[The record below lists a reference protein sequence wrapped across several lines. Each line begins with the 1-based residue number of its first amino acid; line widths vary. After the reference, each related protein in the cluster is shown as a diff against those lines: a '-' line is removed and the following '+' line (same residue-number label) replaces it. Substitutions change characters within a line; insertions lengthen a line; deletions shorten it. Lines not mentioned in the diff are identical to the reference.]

1 MERIKSFEE
10 FVINEEGSALG
21 LLGNILKGNINIFG
35 GDDANDDGP
44 LDTPSSG
51 GEITSSGSGVE
62 TIGTAGSYTPT
73 TPYKQIAGNDDFV
86 LYMQHQQGVAG
97 ASGIVKAFS
106 GTGKMNPET
115 IKTKS
120 GTKYANLVKNIPS
133 DRPQVKKD
141 VIAALDKGD
150 QRTAAALFLNMW
162 KEKWFS
168 KQAQARTAINN
179 PKNSVVKDA
188 ITKASAKYRVPFDF
202 AITVAN
208 IESGLN
214 PNAGNATYKG
224 LFAMLPNSNYDG
236 VTTPM
241 GNKWN
246 DPYVN
251 AENGVKL
258 LKNSITQLKK
268 SLGNDWA
275 SLKVGSWANTLA

>member
-10 FVINEEGSALG
+10 FVINEAGSALG

-35 GDDANDDGP
+35 DDANDDGP
-44 LDTPSSG
+44 ADTPSSG
-51 GEITSSGSGVE
+51 AGTSGSGVE
-62 TIGTAGSYTPT
+62 TIGTVGSYTPT

-97 ASGIVKAFS
+97 ASGIVKALA

-150 QRTAAALFLNMW
+150 QKTAAALFLNMW
-162 KEKWFS
+162 KEKWFT
-168 KQAQARTAINN
+168 KQAQARTAINS

-188 ITKASAKYRVPFDF
+188 IAKASAKYKVPFDF

-224 LFAMLPNSNYDG
+224 LFAMLPNSNYGG

-258 LKNSITQLKK
+258 LKSSITQLKK
-268 SLGNDWA
+268 SLGNSWA
-275 SLKVGSWANTLA
+275 SLKVGSWANNLA

>member
-35 GDDANDDGP
+35 NDDDDGP
-44 LDTPSSG
+44 ADTPSSG
-51 GEITSSGSGVE
+51 VDTSGSGVE
-62 TIGTAGSYTPT
+62 TIGTAGSYTPA

-97 ASGIVKAFS
+97 AAGIVKAFS
-106 GTGKMNPET
+106 GTGKMHPET
-115 IKTKS
+115 VKTKS
-120 GTKYANLVKNIPS
+120 GVKYANLVKNIPS

-168 KQAQARTAINN
+168 KQAEAKTAINS

-188 ITKASAKYRVPFDF
+188 ITKASDKYKVPFDF
-202 AITVAN
+202 ATTVAN

-224 LFAMLPNSNYDG
+224 LFAMLPNSNYGG

-268 SLGNDWA
+268 SLGSDWA
-275 SLKVGSWANTLA
+275 SLKVGSWANSLA

>member
-1 MERIKSFEE
+1 MNKIKSFKE
-10 FVINEEGSALG
+10 FSLNEEINPVN
-21 LLGNILKGNINIFG
+21 LLGGILSGELSIFKKPG
-35 GDDANDDGP
+35 KADDGDYDDDDDDDDDEDGDD
-44 LDTPSSG
+44 
-51 GEITSSGSGVE
+51 TSVTS
-62 TIGTAGSYTPT
+62 TYTPA

-86 LYMQHQQGVAG
+86 LYMQHQQGVGG
-97 ASGIVKAFS
+97 ASGIVKALN

-120 GTKYANLVKNIPS
+120 GVKYANLVKNIPS

-150 QRTAAALFLNMW
+150 QKTAAALFLNMW

-168 KQAQARTAINN
+168 KQAEAKTAINS

-188 ITKASAKYRVPFDF
+188 ITKASAKYKVPFDF
-202 AITVAN
+202 AITIAN

-214 PNAGNATYKG
+214 PKAGNASYKG

-236 VTTPM
+236 VVTPM
-241 GNKWN
+241 GNKWS

-258 LKNSITQLKK
+258 LKNSIIQLKR
-268 SLGNDWA
+268 SLGQSWA
-275 SLKVGSWANTLA
+275 SLKVGGWANNLA

>member
-10 FVINEEGSALG
+10 FVINEAGSSLG
-21 LLGNILKGNINIFG
+21 LLGDILNISGDDNGPSDTTRSG
-35 GDDANDDGP
+35 GDMPRSGE
-44 LDTPSSG
+44 DT
-51 GEITSSGSGVE
+51 SGS
-62 TIGTAGSYTPT
+62 ADSYTPT
-73 TPYKQIAGNDDFV
+73 TSYKQTPGNDDFV

-97 ASGIVKAFS
+97 AAGIVKAFS
-106 GTGKMNPET
+106 GTGKMHPET
-115 IKTKS
+115 VKTKS

-141 VIAALDKGD
+141 IIAALDKGD
-150 QRTAAALFLNMW
+150 QKTAAALFLDVW

-168 KQAQARTAINN
+168 KQAQAKTAINSS
-179 PKNSVVKDA
+179 KNSVVKDA
-188 ITKASAKYRVPFDF
+188 ITKASAKYKVPFDF

-208 IESGLN
+208 IESSLN

-224 LFAMLPNSNYDG
+224 LFAMQPNSNYGG

-268 SLGNDWA
+268 SLGNNWA
-275 SLKVGSWANTLA
+275 SLKVGSWANSLA

>member
-1 MERIKSFEE
+1 MERIKSFDE
-10 FVINEEGSALG
+10 FVINEAGSALG

-35 GDDANDDGP
+35 DDANDDGP
-44 LDTPSSG
+44 ADTPSSG
-51 GEITSSGSGVE
+51 ASTSGSGVE
-62 TIGTAGSYTPT
+62 TIGTVGSYTPT

-97 ASGIVKAFS
+97 ASGIVKALT

-162 KEKWFS
+162 KEKWFT
-168 KQAQARTAINN
+168 KQAQARTDINS

-188 ITKASAKYRVPFDF
+188 IAKASAKYKVPFDF

-224 LFAMLPNSNYDG
+224 LFAMLPNSNYGG

-258 LKNSITQLKK
+258 LKSSITQLKK
-268 SLGNDWA
+268 SLGNSWA
-275 SLKVGSWANTLA
+275 SLKVGSWANNLA